1 MMKQYGFM
9 VELENGKKKTV
20 YAYAKH
26 MNGAIRK
33 VLQENDIVQFI
44 RIVNV

>member
-1 MMKQYGFM
+1 MMKRYSFM
-9 VELENGKKKTV
+9 VELGNGKKKTI

-26 MNGAIRK
+26 INGAIRK
-33 VLQENDIVQFI
+33 IMQENDIVQFI